1 MIQYRCK
8 ASISQR
14 QVPMKRIFLLS
25 SHPLFGQGVE
35 SLLRRETGFDIVGLE
50 TDIDRAV
57 ARIKRLRP
65 DAVVVD
71 SNGAIPD
78 PALVV
83 MRILREGLETRV
95 IGVNLWD
102 NVVCVYHGQQQLLKE
117 VQDLVQAIRGDSLS
131 SKPSRAKERRSSLG
145 SILKL
150 SLQLPWNKAHRK

>member
-1 MIQYRCK
+1 MIQYARK
-8 ASISQR
+8 AIISQR

-35 SLLRRETGFDIVGLE
+35 SLLRRESGFDIVGLE

-71 SNGAIPD
+71 SNEAIPD

-83 MRILREGLETRV
+83 MRILREGLDTRV
-95 IGVNLWD
+95 IGVNLWN
-102 NVVCVYHGQQQLLKE
+102 NVVCVYHGQQRVLKE
-117 VQDLVQAIRGDSLS
+117 VQDLVQAIQGESLS
-131 SKPSRAKERRSSLG
+131 SKPSSAKGRRSSLE
-145 SILKL
+145 SALKL
-150 SLQLPWNKAHRK
+150 SLQLPWNKTQRK

>member
-1 MIQYRCK
+1 
-8 ASISQR
+8 
-14 QVPMKRIFLLS
+14 MKRIFLLS

-35 SLLRRETGFDIVGLE
+35 SLLRQETEFDIVGLE

-71 SNGAIPD
+71 SNETIPD

-102 NVVCVYHGQQQLLKE
+102 NIVCVYQGQQRIVKE
-117 VQDLVQAIRGDSLS
+117 VQDLVQAIRGDRLS
-131 SKPSRAKERRSSLG
+131 SKPSGAKGRRPSLE
-145 SILKL
+145 SAPKR
-150 SLQLPWNKAHRK
+150 SLQLPWNKTHRK